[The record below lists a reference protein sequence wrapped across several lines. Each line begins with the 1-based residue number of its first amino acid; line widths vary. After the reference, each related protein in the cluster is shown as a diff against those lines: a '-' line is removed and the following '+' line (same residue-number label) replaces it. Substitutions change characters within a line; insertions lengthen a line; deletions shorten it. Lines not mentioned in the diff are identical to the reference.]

1 MRIKNGIKKVP
12 LAVVKLLKLIVTE
25 AKPDEIQIGRDGSV
39 IVKYK
44 KSF

>member
-1 MRIKNGIKKVP
+1 MRIKAAVKKVP
-12 LAVVKLLKLIVTE
+12 LAVVKLLKIIVTE
-25 AKPDEIQIGRDGSV
+25 AKPDEIQIWRDGSV